1 METKFWTEDSH
12 RILETVTDMPRYNRW
27 LMSHFAK
34 HFGKNILEIGS
45 GLGGLSEFI
54 PKNSD
59 VTLSDVRD
67 DYFAYLKNN
76 FVKIV
81 IKLDVERNIPKSLVN
96 NFDTLF
102 SSNVF
107 EHIKDDEAAFENS
120 FSLLTQG
127 GKLLLFVP
135 AGPKIYG
142 GLDVDMG
149 HYRRYTKEGLVSK
162 AERAGFKIIDC
173 YYTNFIGYF
182 LWWGRGKFLSQLL
195 DKSHSRPD
203 RESIQMN
210 QGPRID
216 KIFAQFVNL
225 IIAPLLYLEKIIHPP
240 IGQSLVL
247 IAQKTSI

>member
-1 METKFWTEDSH
+1 MKKKLSLAVDFSEDYK
-12 RILETVTDMPRYNRW
+12 I
-27 LMSHFAK
+27 
-34 HFGKNILEIGS
+34 IGIS
-45 GLGGLSEFI
+45 SNLKIFKLAWSINKALKIRFI
-54 PKNSD
+54 K
-59 VTLSDVRD
+59 
-67 DYFAYLKNN
+67 
-76 FVKIV
+76 
-81 IKLDVERNIPKSLVN
+81 VN
-96 NFDTLF
+96 NL
-102 SSNVF
+102 VF